1 MIRAEISVPQRRQV
15 TANNRFSCAILFAP
29 GYSRS
34 VRFEP
39 LPSQSTVASL
49 PTTSWKSAWVLCS
62 RRVARSRRPSAAS
75 DNAAR
80 RSTCD
85 DGTANSHHARRP
97 GGWSAQYRAS
107 GGGFSNTI
115 VPHWKQ
121 HDSPADRCLSK
132 KLDTFPP
139 AGYSLFSWLT
149 WRML

>member
-1 MIRAEISVPQRRQV
+1 
-15 TANNRFSCAILFAP
+15 
-29 GYSRS
+29 
-34 VRFEP
+34 
-39 LPSQSTVASL
+39 
-49 PTTSWKSAWVLCS
+49 VLCS

-107 GGGFSNTI
+107 RGGFSNTI

-121 HDSPADRCLSK
+121 HDSPADRCLSE
-132 KLDTFPP
+132 KLDKIPP
-139 AGYSLFSWLT
+139 EGYSLFSWLT
-149 WRML
+149 WRMQ